1 MRRCGFRHE
10 RKLRAIGFSSIAGID
25 EAGRG
30 ALAGPVVAAA
40 AILPEKFRHKRLN
53 DSKQL
58 LPERREEIYRDL
70 TSNGSIV
77 WAVGIVDAP
86 EIDAIN
92 ILRATHKAMRA
103 AIEALTATADHALID
118 GLPVVPFP
126 LPQTAVVDGD
136 CKSLSIAAASVIAKV
151 TRDMMMREF
160 CARFPEYC
168 FSQHKGYGTELH
180 LIKLHEHGPCEIH
193 RRSFEPVAQP
203 LFAFAQRGAELDG
216 MNRIDRMEEAQ
227 PAAAPLEYHSVNPVH
242 CGYDSSR

>member
-1 MRRCGFRHE
+1 MYRRCGFRHE
-10 RKLRAIGFSSIAGID
+10 RKLRALGISTIAGID

-40 AILPEKFRHKRLN
+40 VILPEKFQHRRLN

-58 LPERREEIYRDL
+58 LPEKREEIYREL
-70 TSNGSIV
+70 TANDAIA
-77 WAVGIVDAP
+77 WAVGIVDSV

-103 AIEALTATADHALID
+103 ALASLGVRPDHVLID
-118 GLPVVPFP
+118 GLPVFPFP
-126 LPQTAVVDGD
+126 LPQTAIIDGD
-136 CKSLSIAAASVIAKV
+136 CYSLSIAAASVIAKV
-151 TRDMMMREF
+151 TRDTIMRDF

-180 LIKLHEHGPCEIH
+180 LIKLHEHGPCPIH

-203 LFAFAQRGAELDG
+203 LFGFASPASSPWNEGGEPGLPIPAPQRLQD
-216 MNRIDRMEEAQ
+216 
-227 PAAAPLEYHSVNPVH
+227 PV
-242 CGYDSSR
+242 S